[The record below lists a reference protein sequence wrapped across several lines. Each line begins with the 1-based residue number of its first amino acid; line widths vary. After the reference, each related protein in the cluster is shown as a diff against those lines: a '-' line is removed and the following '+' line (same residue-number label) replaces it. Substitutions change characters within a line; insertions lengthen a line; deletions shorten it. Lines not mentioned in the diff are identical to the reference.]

1 MAGYWTVALLYHA
14 HVNLDLMLMLVY
26 RWRCTRVPGAGGTV
40 IWIVVS
46 YSYVCT
52 ILRYPG
58 TCLGSRTWPPLH
70 LDAVVAM
77 RSESRAGPRAMATV
91 IFSFCFFEM
100 PVFVCRTADRHTRA
114 ALPVQL

>member
-1 MAGYWTVALLYHA
+1 MAGYCTVALLYHA

-91 IFSFCFFEM
+91 IYCSTVLT
-100 PVFVCRTADRHTRA
+100 PGY
-114 ALPVQL
+114 